1 MTPSSVD
8 DPPFHD
14 SVVADAGGLL
24 VLAGVLEGTV
34 HQAGEVLALDATT
47 LLLADYLAVRHE
59 GAPDRIRSDF
69 AATTRIV
76 SEWFPTRPLALEA
89 AVGDRLDDL
98 DTAVTLRLAEALGVP
113 LVTKHADVAS
123 EAVPVL
129 HC

>member
-1 MTPSSVD
+1 MPSSMG

-47 LLLADYLAVRHE
+47 LLLAEYLAVRHE
-59 GAPDRIRSDF
+59 GVPDRTRSDY

-76 SEWFPTRPLALEA
+76 GEWFPTRPLALEC
-89 AVGDRLDDL
+89 AVGDRHDGL

-113 LVTKHADVAS
+113 LVTKHAGVTSD
-123 EAVPVL
+123 AVPVL

>member
-14 SVVADAGGLL
+14 SVVADVGGLL

-34 HQAGEVLALDATT
+34 HQVGEVLALDATT
-47 LLLADYLAVRHE
+47 LLLAEYLAVRHE
-59 GAPDRIRSDF
+59 GAPGPTRSDY
-69 AATTRIV
+69 AAATRIV
-76 SEWFPTRPLALEA
+76 GEWFPARTLALDA
-89 AVGDRLDDL
+89 ALGDLHDGL

-113 LVTKHADVAS
+113 LVTKHAGVTS
-123 EAVPVL
+123 EAVTVL